1 MILEK
6 ISEISNGTRQ
16 VEDFGSPF
24 LWFVEKI
31 Y

>member
-6 ISEISNGTRQ
+6 ISEISNWIRP

>member
-6 ISEISNGTRQ
+6 ISEISNDNHP

-24 LWFVEKI
+24 LWFIEKI